1 MSVERI
7 LFHAGAKVSLIK
19 GKGQP
24 IGKGHLLAIFIK
36 EIRVDPRAFR
46 SEDFGPN
53 REGVLELTVATEKTV
68 IPFTGSGPIHEK
80 YVRKVAY
87 LGRNPG
93 GIGVSVGVIESDE
106 ESRRKLDKAANV
118 AAALSGALPGAKTGW
133 GMMIGPVAP
142 AFGLIA
148 GLLKFLR
155 AGVDDDEEAR
165 FFGLIE
171 AGVSHGDRIQVEFSR
186 KEKEVF
192 FVELEAEDLGEPTAQ
207 VGGFSVRIADPEI
220 YYEDV
225 EIGVR
230 KGSVRQGK
238 KGWMSRPDAGL
249 SPVKSGD
256 YFRRM
261 KWFGCEAVAGIAS
274 FRYETLRSEVSEV
287 LTWQKAEIFQAAAP
301 RLKSDRHCLPI
312 TLSFSLHP
320 DRPDLS
326 PLTGIANAGTEL
338 VEALLEGGNKKDR
351 EFFADI
357 APYFRKSTPSISAL
371 IAEISEGRFSLF
383 SMEGFLVLMPKGEKA
398 EHGDTDGPRLMLEW
412 IEKDKVWRGLVRT
425 ALEWRGTKV
434 GSFRFGVEVA
444 EIG

>member
-7 LFHAGAKVSLIK
+7 LFHAGAKVNLIK

-118 AAALSGALPGAKTGW
+118 AAALSGSLPGVKTGW
-133 GMMIGPVAP
+133 GLMIGPVAP

-155 AGVDDDEEAR
+155 AGIDDDEEAR
-165 FFGLIE
+165 VFGMVE
-171 AGVSHGDRIQVEFSR
+171 QGVSHGDRIVAEFKR
-186 KEKEVF
+186 DGKEVF
-192 FVELEAEDLGEPTAQ
+192 FVELEAEDLGEPTARAS
-207 VGGFSVRIADPEI
+207 GFSVRISSPQI
-220 YYEDV
+220 FLEDV

-274 FRYETLRSEVSEV
+274 FRYETLRSEASEV

-326 PLTGIANAGTEL
+326 PLTGVANAGTEL

-357 APYFRKSTPSISAL
+357 APYFRKAAPSISAL

-383 SMEGFLVLMPKGEKA
+383 STEGFLVLMPKGEKA

-412 IEKDKVWRGLVRT
+412 IEKNKVWRGLVRT

>member
-1 MSVERI
+1 
-7 LFHAGAKVSLIK
+7 
-19 GKGQP
+19 
-24 IGKGHLLAIFIK
+24 
-36 EIRVDPRAFR
+36 
-46 SEDFGPN
+46 
-53 REGVLELTVATEKTV
+53 
-68 IPFTGSGPIHEK
+68 
-80 YVRKVAY
+80 
-87 LGRNPG
+87 
-93 GIGVSVGVIESDE
+93 
-106 ESRRKLDKAANV
+106 
-118 AAALSGALPGAKTGW
+118 
-133 GMMIGPVAP
+133 
-142 AFGLIA
+142 

-155 AGVDDDEEAR
+155 AGIDDDEEAR
-165 FFGLIE
+165 VFGMVE
-171 AGVSHGDRIQVEFSR
+171 PGVSQGDRIVAEFKR
-186 KEKEVF
+186 DGKEVF

-207 VGGFSVRIADPEI
+207 AGGFSVRISSPEI
-220 YYEDV
+220 FLEDV

-249 SPVKSGD
+249 SPVRSGD
-256 YFRRM
+256 YLRRM

-274 FRYETLRSEVSEV
+274 FRYETLRSEAPEV

-326 PLTGIANAGTEL
+326 PLTGVANAGTEL

-357 APYFRKSTPSISAL
+357 APYFRKAAPSISAL

-383 SMEGFLVLMPKGEKA
+383 STEGFLVLMPKGEKA

>member
-1 MSVERI
+1 MPSERI
-7 LFHAGAKVSLIK
+7 LFHAGAKVRLIK
-19 GKGQP
+19 GKGAP

-36 EIRVDPRAFR
+36 QVRVDPRAFR
-46 SEDFGPN
+46 SKDFGPN

-68 IPFTGSGPIHEK
+68 IPFSGLGPIQAK
-80 YVRKVAY
+80 YLQKVAY

-93 GIGVSVGVIESDE
+93 GIGFSVGILESDE
-106 ESRRKLDKAANV
+106 ESRRKLDKASNV
-118 AAALSGALPGAKTGW
+118 AAALSGSLPGAKTGW
-133 GMMIGPVAP
+133 GLMIGPVAP

-155 AGVDDDEEAR
+155 AGIDDDEEAR
-165 FFGLIE
+165 VFGMVE
-171 AGVSHGDRIQVEFSR
+171 QGVSNGDRIVAEFKR
-186 KEKEVF
+186 DGKEVF

-207 VGGFSVRIADPEI
+207 AGGFSVRISSPEI
-220 YYEDV
+220 FLEDV

-230 KGSVRQGK
+230 KGSVRQGR

-261 KWFGCEAVAGIAS
+261 KWFGCEAIAGIAS
-274 FRYETLRSEVSEV
+274 FRYETLRADVSEV
-287 LTWQKAEIFQAAAP
+287 LTWDKAEIFQAAAP
-301 RLKSDRHCLPI
+301 RLKSDRHCLPL

-338 VEALLEGGNKKDR
+338 VEALLEGGSDKKGR

-357 APYFRKSTPSISAL
+357 APYLRKATPSISAL

-383 SMEGFLVLMPKGEKA
+383 SMEGFLVLMPKGQKA
-398 EHGDTDGPRLMLEW
+398 EGSEADGPRLILEW
-412 IEKDKVWRGLVRT
+412 NEKDGVWRGKVRS
-425 ALEWRGTKV
+425 ALEWRGVKV
-434 GSFRFGVEVA
+434 GSFSFGIEVA
-444 EIG
+444 EI

>member
-1 MSVERI
+1 MSSNRI
-7 LFHAGAKVSLIK
+7 LFHAGAKLKVLK
-19 GKGQP
+19 GNGQP
-24 IGKGHLLAIFIK
+24 IGTGHLLAIFIK

-46 SEDFGPN
+46 SMDFGPN
-53 REGVLELTVATEKTV
+53 REGALELTVATEKTV
-68 IPFTGSGPIHEK
+68 IPFSGSGPIQQK
-80 YVRKVAY
+80 YLRKVAY

-106 ESRRKLDKAANV
+106 ESRRKLDKASNV
-118 AAALSGALPGAKTGW
+118 AAALSGSLPGAKTGW
-133 GMMIGPVAP
+133 GLMIGPVAP

-155 AGVDDDEEAR
+155 AGIDDDEEAR
-165 FFGLIE
+165 LFGMVE
-171 AGVSHGDRIQVEFSR
+171 KGVSHGDRIVAEFKR
-186 KEKEVF
+186 DGKEVF
-192 FVELEAEDLGEPTAQ
+192 FVELEVEDLGEPTAQ
-207 VGGFSVRIADPEI
+207 AGGFSVRISSPEI
-220 YYEDV
+220 FLEDV

-249 SPVKSGD
+249 SPVSSGD

-274 FRYETLRSEVSEV
+274 FRYETLRSDASEV
-287 LTWQKAEIFQAAAP
+287 LTWDKAEIFQAAAP
-301 RLKSDRHCLPI
+301 RLKSDRHCLPL
-312 TLSFSLHP
+312 TLAFSLHP

-338 VEALLEGGNKKDR
+338 VEALLEGGSDKKGR

-357 APYFRKSTPSISAL
+357 APYLRKAAPSISAL

-383 SMEGFLVLMPKGEKA
+383 SMEGFLVLMPKGQSA
-398 EHGDTDGPRLMLEW
+398 EGMESDGPRLNLAW
-412 IEKDKVWRGLVRT
+412 DEKDKVWRGKVRSK
-425 ALEWRGTKV
+425 LDWRGTAV
-434 GSFRFGVEVA
+434 GTFGFGIEVA
-444 EIG
+444 EI